1 MSKYANFI
9 WYSKD
14 TLMSLRVSEDG
25 EYELVFT
32 LTSDDGASSFWFSK
46 YLSSKEAKK
55 LAKAIKESEE

>member
-1 MSKYANFI
+1 MGKYANFI

-14 TLMSLRVSEDG
+14 TLMSLRVTEDG

-32 LTSDDGASSFWFSK
+32 LTSDDESSFWFSK

-55 LAKAIKESEE
+55 LAKAIIESEE